1 VYKNIEGFKN
11 WNMDDNKDLIQVDI
25 FGLSLSTTVSGGG
38 YAIILKEIGGER
50 RLPIIIGQFEAQ
62 AIALELEGIKP
73 PRPLTHDLL
82 KNIIEAL
89 GYSVESI
96 VVYDLK
102 DSTFY
107 AKIKFDIPT
116 VEDMDARPSD
126 AIAIALKF
134 GAPIYVSTNIMEEI
148 GFIPEYEDKD
158 DEQKE
163 DLGNLNVG
171 NQKQESKDNEP
182 ETTEKKL
189 KQLRIDLDAAV
200 SMEDYEKAAFLRD
213 EIKKLEISN
222 LN

>member
-1 VYKNIEGFKN
+1 ME
-11 WNMDDNKDLIQVDI
+11 DNKDLIQVDI
-25 FGLSLSTTVSGGG
+25 FGLSLSSTVSGGG

-82 KNIIEAL
+82 KNIIEMI
-89 GYSVESI
+89 GYNVECI
-96 VVYDLK
+96 IIYELK

-107 AKIKFDIPT
+107 AKIKLDIPS
-116 VEDMDARPSD
+116 VEDIDARPSD

-134 GAPIYVSTNIMEEI
+134 GAPIYVATNIMEEI
-148 GFIPEYEDKD
+148 GFIPEYEN
-158 DEQKE
+158 KE
-163 DLGNLNVG
+163 DKQKDSSENLNITG
-171 NQKQESKDNEP
+171 QKLDSEENEHESI
-182 ETTEKKL
+182 EKKL
-189 KQLRIDLDAAV
+189 EQLKIDLDTAV
-200 SMEDYEKAAFLRD
+200 TQEDYEKAAILRD

>member
-1 VYKNIEGFKN
+1 
-11 WNMDDNKDLIQVDI
+11 MDENKDLIQVDI
-25 FGLSLSTTVSGGG
+25 FGLSLSSTVSGGG
-38 YAIILKEIGGER
+38 YAIILKEIGGEK

-82 KNIIEAL
+82 KNIIESL
-89 GYSVESI
+89 GYNVECVI
-96 VVYDLK
+96 IYDLR

-116 VEDMDARPSD
+116 IEDIDARPSD

-134 GAPIYVSTNIMEEI
+134 GVPIYVVSSIMEEI
-148 GFIPEYEDKD
+148 GFIPEYE
-158 DEQKE
+158 EKE
-163 DLGNLNVG
+163 YEAKENTGNIS
-171 NQKQESKDNEP
+171 KQVSESE
-182 ETTEKKL
+182 ELESSEKKL
-189 KQLRIDLDAAV
+189 KQLKIDLDTAV
-200 SMEDYEKAAFLRD
+200 SMEDYEKAAQLRD

>member
-1 VYKNIEGFKN
+1 VYKNIEGLNKN
-11 WNMDDNKDLIQVDI
+11 EMDDNKDLIQVDI
-25 FGLSLSTTVSGGG
+25 FGLSLSSTVSGGG
-38 YAIILKEIGGER
+38 YAIILKEVGGER

-89 GYSVESI
+89 GNNVECII
-96 VVYDLK
+96 VNELK

-116 VEDMDARPSD
+116 IDDIDARPSD

-134 GAPIYVSTNIMEEI
+134 GAPIYVAANIMEEI
-148 GFIPEYEDKD
+148 GFIPDENEGSEDQKD
-158 DEQKE
+158 ESDNTNIGTQKHDADE
-163 DLGNLNVG
+163 DS
-171 NQKQESKDNEP
+171 ESI
-182 ETTEKKL
+182 EKRIEKL
-189 KQLRIDLDAAV
+189 KLDLDAAV
-200 SMEDYEKAAFLRD
+200 TMEDYEKAALIRD